1 MGCFCPACGRISTHA
16 SRSPPTIV
24 RQHAQL
30 HLVPQSATHM
40 LAPATA
46 RQDGTQVTQ
55 RPGLSLRGWR
65 AGLQLALVLRLIVV
79 PLRLRD
85 QAIGTHCPFF
95 VPLDPNGLAS
105 APTPPVLTGP
115 DPPEDSL

>member
-1 MGCFCPACGRISTHA
+1 MGCFCPACGRISTTPHGPLLRLLD
-16 SRSPPTIV
+16 SMPSSTWC
-24 RQHAQL
+24 L
-30 HLVPQSATHM
+30 NPQTHM

-46 RQDGTQVTQ
+46 WQDGTQGTR

-95 VPLDPNGLAS
+95 VPLDP
-105 APTPPVLTGP
+105 
-115 DPPEDSL
+115 